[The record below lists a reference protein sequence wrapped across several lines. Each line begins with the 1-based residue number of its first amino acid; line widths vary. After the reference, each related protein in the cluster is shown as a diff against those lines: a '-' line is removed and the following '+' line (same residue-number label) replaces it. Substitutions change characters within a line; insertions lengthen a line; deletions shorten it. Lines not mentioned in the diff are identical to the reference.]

1 MNKFKLAIA
10 ATVAVAGF
18 AGSAV
23 AASGTLHIYNWTEY
37 TDPGVIE
44 KFEKETGIKVVVDTY
59 DNNETLLAKL
69 QSGATGY
76 DLVVPSQNF
85 VPVMI
90 HEGLLQ
96 KVDIKSLPNYTNVY
110 DRFKNPEWDPNQEY
124 TAPWHW
130 GTTSFSYRSDLYSG
144 KGESLKEYF
153 EPMEGT
159 RIQSFNSPDEVVN
172 LAHLYLGSEFCSEN
186 SDDMKAV
193 YELLAGQ
200 KPFVVNFNAETMND
214 MMATGEVTMTTHW
227 NGFSLIGRQ
236 EANENITYA
245 YPKEG
250 VVGWLDSLVVPTG
263 AQNVEAALA
272 FMNFMMAPENMGPH
286 TTAMGYSNAIKGAEK
301 YVDASVATAPE
312 LNAPA
317 DVKIKFAPA
326 CGAKAQKLVDK
337 VWTRLLQ

>member
-1 MNKFKLAIA
+1 MLDWSDLRHVLETARQGGISGAARVLGVNH
-10 ATVAVAGF
+10 ATVARRIT
-18 AGSAV
+18 SAET
-23 AASGTLHIYNWTEY
+23 ALGARLFDRLASGYIPTEAGRDAVRAAEAMEQSEARLDRQIGARDVDV
-37 TDPGVIE
+37 TGRLTITASQLMIE
-44 KFEKETGIKVVVDTY
+44 RILAPILVAFAEEFPAVDL
-59 DNNETLLAKL
+59 NILA
-69 QSGATGY
+69 
-76 DLVVPSQNF
+76 
-85 VPVMI
+85 
-90 HEGLLQ
+90 
-96 KVDIKSLPNYTNVY
+96 TN
-110 DRFKNPEWDPNQEY
+110 
-124 TAPWHW
+124 
-130 GTTSFSYRSDLYSG
+130 
-144 KGESLKEYF
+144 
-153 EPMEGT
+153 
-159 RIQSFNSPDEVVN
+159 EVVN

-186 SDDMKAV
+186 NSDMKAV

-200 KPFVVNFNAETMND
+200 KPFVVNYNAETMND

-250 VVGWLDSLVVPTG
+250 VVGWLDSLVVPVG

-272 FMNFMMAPENMGPH
+272 FMNFMMAPENIGPH

-326 CGAKAQKLVDK
+326 CGAKAQKLIDK